1 MGLPDQT
8 QMLDFVCSVCV
19 YGWGSAGEALC
30 GCSTPCPP
38 CPTRLPK
45 EHSPSGLGQGFPH
58 MLILRIIEETS
69 SKSRL
74 PKPTTWKVSF
84 ATFPVTEQVG
94 EGALGPEGALLVLPR
109 ATAASLPL
117 LREFSKQIGMTII
130 FRCSEVIK
138 AVASL
143 LKMYFLVAHTSFY

>member
-19 YGWGSAGEALC
+19 YGEGSAGEALC

-45 EHSPSGLGQGFPH
+45 EHSPSGSGQGSPH
-58 MLILRIIEETS
+58 MLILTIIEETS
-69 SKSRL
+69 SKSRV

-84 ATFPVTEQVG
+84 PTFPAIEQVG
-94 EGALGPEGALLVLPR
+94 EGALGLEGAQSALPR
-109 ATAASLPL
+109 ATAASLL
-117 LREFSKQIGMTII
+117 LLGEFSKQIKMTII

-138 AVASL
+138 AVTSL